1 MTLDVALSPA
11 ARADLGE
18 VRARLDEALVTLA
31 AAALPGGREVARSVG
46 DAITAVYEM
55 LAAPGDGA
63 WVQSTFARALS
74 ATRAAL
80 ARLQEDPPEP
90 SSAHELARDLVA
102 SALQGLNAVPA
113 LRADGFEAPRQSPG
127 VLRASLDE
135 PVSLDATRGL
145 VVPMVPMPA
154 PPEAPSPPPP
164 DPPPPQGIT
173 SLSELE
179 EFAAASR
186 ARMEAMEAASE
197 ARPSLAPPLPPSA
210 PVDLPGRAAAL
221 VFGVAIPPEQVLF
234 ERART
239 CLEDLGMF
247 GLLRRPM
254 SGSSWRAAA
263 RTEQRLLRR
272 VDALVACG
280 DGVVPGLV
288 AMLEERPLPDPEL
301 TWAAVFF
308 FLSLRGSDALD
319 AALRIARAS
328 LSQDDAVALS
338 VADAFAHCPHPMLD
352 EALRGWLTAPES
364 SRRAVALD
372 ALSRRYALM
381 ASQWDAVAREALS
394 LDDEPA
400 LRASARALARVQGDV
415 DPSLALSLLRHPLP
429 AVARP
434 AIEGRI
440 ARGQRD
446 GAWRALE
453 LTEGVDGGFAGAVRY
468 VALAGTRLSKAAL
481 IADAGRGGSLALL
494 DALGWYGDPDFVD
507 DLIGALSFDDAATKA
522 LAVGALERI
531 TGAMLTDD
539 APEGIDPTLPWPRP
553 EGFVPTAVAEPCVE
567 MAVWRR
573 WWSRVGGGAPAGQ
586 RLRWGRPWSPMDNV
600 TEMDRDDAAPDVRR
614 MAWLE
619 LCARTGGSIAFDPE
633 DWVSRQERA
642 VSAWRSYVSSPRVA
656 AMAGRWPSALLEG

>member
-1 MTLDVALSPA
+1 VTFEVTLTPA
-11 ARADLGE
+11 ARADLGD
-18 VRARLDEALVTLA
+18 VRARLDEAMVTLSA
-31 AAALPGGREVARSVG
+31 AAVPGGRDVARAVG
-46 DAITAVYEM
+46 DAITAVYEV
-55 LAAPGDGA
+55 LAAPSDGA
-63 WVQSTFARALS
+63 WVQSTFARMLI

-80 ARLQEDPPEP
+80 ARLQEDPAEP
-90 SSAHELARDLVA
+90 SAAHERARDLVA
-102 SALQGLNAVPA
+102 SALQCLNALPA
-113 LRADGFEAPRQSPG
+113 LKADGFEAPRQSPG

-145 VVPMVPMPA
+145 VVPVVPMPDG
-154 PPEAPSPPPP
+154 PEAPSPPPP
-164 DPPPPQGIT
+164 DPPPPPPIT
-173 SLSELE
+173 SLAELE

-186 ARMEAMEAASE
+186 ARLEAMEAAAE
-197 ARPSLAPPLPPSA
+197 ARPSLAPPPAPA
-210 PVDLPGRAAAL
+210 GPVDLPGRAAAL
-221 VFGVAIPPEQVLF
+221 VFGVAIPPSQVLF

-239 CLEDLGMF
+239 CLEDLGML

-254 SGSSWRAAA
+254 TGSSWRAAA

-280 DGVVPGLV
+280 DGVLPGLV
-288 AMLEERPLPDPEL
+288 QMLEERPLPDPEL
-301 TWAAVFF
+301 TWALVFF

-319 AALRIARAS
+319 AALRIARAA

-338 VADAFAHCPHPMLD
+338 VADAFAHAPHPMLD
-352 EALRGWLTAPES
+352 EALRGWLSAPES
-364 SRRAVALD
+364 APRTAALD

-381 ASQWDAVAREALS
+381 APRWETAAREALS
-394 LDDEPA
+394 VDDEPA
-400 LRASARALARVQGDV
+400 LRAAARALGRVQGEV
-415 DPSLALSLLRHPLP
+415 DPSLALAMLRHPSP
-429 AVARP
+429 AVARA

-453 LTEGVDGGFAGAVRY
+453 LTEAVDGGFAGAVRY
-468 VALAGTRLSKAAL
+468 VALAGTRRSKAAI

-494 DALGWYGDPDFVD
+494 DALGWYGDVDFVD
-507 DLIGALSFDDAATKA
+507 DLIATLSFDDAATKA

-539 APEGIDPTLPWPRP
+539 APDGLDPTLPWPRP
-553 EGFVPTAVAEPCVE
+553 AGFVPTPVPEACLSME
-567 MAVWRR
+567 VWQR
-573 WWSRVGGGAPAGQ
+573 WWSRVGGSAPAGL

-600 TEMDRDDAAPDVRR
+600 TEMDRDDGAPDVRR

-642 VSAWRSYVSSPRVA
+642 VSAWRAYVSSPRVA
-656 AMAGRWPSALLEG
+656 ALAGTWSSAMLED